1 MFKKL
6 QDQFTKG
13 LLDAVSGV
21 LKSSPEQIEEKAVN
35 KHGHDH
41 VGKEDS
47 DVNNDGKADN
57 TDSYLKARRK
67 AIAKTMSMKKE
78 EVEELDE
85 LSTSTLKSYRTKARA
100 DAYDAD
106 DVDDERRFRKR
117 AAGSNTAGKKLVK
130 RGESLR
136 AEEVEHLD
144 ESTTPA
150 LKAVLSG
157 HTGKTY
163 GDIFHKHGDKIH
175 SMMKAVEKERNDVAK
190 ASGSSRPA
198 MLHDFALKA
207 YKSWNKNTN
216 EEVEQIDET
225 AKIVAHLQK
234 RYGDNIR
241 KSHVVSAANDFGVDA
256 SKLAK
261 AVRTKLGKT
270 SLAEDEQIDEISKAT
285 MGRYINKAKD
295 SIDTASYRQGHK
307 EAHGSSSKALEKK
320 LTKRHKGIST
330 AVNKLTKEDAEQID
344 EATYFVHT
352 ANKAHHVNKKI
363 PTGKKDAMGQALM
376 TSKVVKSFPYGD
388 TQSKQTSPDQHK
400 AAHAHAKKLNAGV
413 KEEIE
418 TVTEAPV
425 DGVAAGSMEGDKHLC
440 ATKVLHKEWAEGTP
454 IFSQHAEPDF
464 LGNIAWYDVM
474 FEHGIE
480 RQVPTSD
487 MEILMSESHM
497 HSKKKMKEEVEELD
511 EISAEMKG
519 RYKKAA
525 SRDIDRAQDFKSELD
540 HEGEPEGSRVRKDVD
555 RIIKNRETGM
565 KRANEDVELDEARG
579 RPKKGASKDFT
590 IHPKTKEKLMH
601 NNPADMKKI
610 ELLQKNKVIDKPK
623 VEAGQHV
630 INQLQKAKLSMR
642 GGETINFTHGESKH
656 VSGAHAAK
664 LLTKYAGMKPSDK
677 EAFQKKIGHSH
688 ENLKSEL

>member
-1 MFKKL
+1 MFKKI
-6 QDQFTKG
+6 QDQFSKS

-21 LKSSPEQIEEKAVN
+21 LENSPEEIDMNEASAAADARRALHRDSKGLAATKRDEDDNESNEDPDEDKTPHLVSQLYKAVSVKKPVKFKNGESHTIAPHHAKKFIHLYRSLKPADKEELQSKAHASHAEFKKAISEATAVN

-41 VGKEDS
+41 VDQEDG
-47 DVNNDGKADN
+47 DVNNDGKMNN
-57 TDSYLKARRK
+57 TDSFLKARRK

-78 EVEELDE
+78 DVEQLEE
-85 LSTSTLKSYRTKARA
+85 GEGIVTPKQHNYGEPPKGTY
-100 DAYDAD
+100 AY
-106 DVDDERRFRKR
+106 ERKYGKYTAKGDLRKR
-117 AAGSNTAGKKLVK
+117 PNPNKPPMG
-130 RGESLR
+130 
-136 AEEVEHLD
+136 EEVEQ
-144 ESTTPA
+144 
-150 LKAVLSG
+150 V
-157 HTGKTY
+157 
-163 GDIFHKHGDKIH
+163 
-175 SMMKAVEKERNDVAK
+175 VEKLSDEAK
-190 ASGSSRPA
+190 TAIRHAAGGIGAKVKPLVKLA
-198 MLHDFALKA
+198 QMGK
-207 YKSWNKNTN
+207 KSMG
-216 EEVEQIDET
+216 EEVEQIDELSKDT
-225 AKIVAHLQK
+225 MKSYK
-234 RYGDNIR
+234 DN
-241 KSHVVSAANDFGVDA
+241 AAWDKDYETGAVDPKA
-256 SKLAK
+256 RERREKGIAMANKKLAK
-261 AVRTKLGKT
+261 
-270 SLAEDEQIDEISKAT
+270 E
-285 MGRYINKAKD
+285 
-295 SIDTASYRQGHK
+295 
-307 EAHGSSSKALEKK
+307 EA
-320 LTKRHKGIST
+320 
-330 AVNKLTKEDAEQID
+330 
-344 EATYFVHT
+344 
-352 ANKAHHVNKKI
+352 
-363 PTGKKDAMGQALM
+363 
-376 TSKVVKSFPYGD
+376 
-388 TQSKQTSPDQHK
+388 
-400 AAHAHAKKLNAGV
+400 
-413 KEEIE
+413 E

-656 VSGAHAAK
+656 VSGVHAAK

>member
-78 EVEELDE
+78 DVEELDE
-85 LSTSTLKSYRTKARA
+85 LSTNTLDSYRSKARKEIIDADANDDNRMYNKRTKGYTKASKNIQKNFVKGV
-100 DAYDAD
+100 DEEVGEIDAD
-106 DVDDERRFRKR
+106 LEAELKATRVTKKRMDDAKKTRERASGMK
-117 AAGSNTAGKKLVK
+117 
-130 RGESLR
+130 
-136 AEEVEHLD
+136 EEVEELGEASKSGYFRVSIPHKATTYHNADHAMHARELAQKSYDNPPAEVADRRADTHKSLD
-144 ESTTPA
+144 FS
-150 LKAVLSG
+150 KASVRRL
-157 HTGKTY
+157 
-163 GDIFHKHGDKIH
+163 GDK
-175 SMMKAVEKERNDVAK
+175 VN
-190 ASGSSRPA
+190 
-198 MLHDFALKA
+198 LKS
-207 YKSWNKNTN
+207 KFSK
-216 EEVEQIDET
+216 EEV
-225 AKIVAHLQK
+225 
-234 RYGDNIR
+234 
-241 KSHVVSAANDFGVDA
+241 
-256 SKLAK
+256 
-261 AVRTKLGKT
+261 
-270 SLAEDEQIDEISKAT
+270 
-285 MGRYINKAKD
+285 
-295 SIDTASYRQGHK
+295 
-307 EAHGSSSKALEKK
+307 
-320 LTKRHKGIST
+320 
-330 AVNKLTKEDAEQID
+330 
-344 EATYFVHT
+344 
-352 ANKAHHVNKKI
+352 
-363 PTGKKDAMGQALM
+363 
-376 TSKVVKSFPYGD
+376 
-388 TQSKQTSPDQHK
+388 
-400 AAHAHAKKLNAGV
+400 
-413 KEEIE
+413 E

-454 IFSQHAEPDF
+454 ISSQHAEPDF

-497 HSKKKMKEEVEELD
+497 HSKKKMKE
-511 EISAEMKG
+511 
-519 RYKKAA
+519 
-525 SRDIDRAQDFKSELD
+525 
-540 HEGEPEGSRVRKDVD
+540 
-555 RIIKNRETGM
+555 
-565 KRANEDVELDEARG
+565 DVELDEARG

-590 IHPKTKEKLMH
+590 IHPNTKEKLMH

-656 VSGAHAAK
+656 VSGVHAAK

-677 EAFQKKIGHSH
+677 ETFQKKIGHSH

>member
-198 MLHDFALKA
+198 MFHDIALKA

-216 EEVEQIDET
+216 EEVEQIDES
-225 AKIVAHLQK
+225 L
-234 RYGDNIR
+234 
-241 KSHVVSAANDFGVDA
+241 
-256 SKLAK
+256 SKLSNRDLHDK
-261 AVRTKLGKT
+261 YRRAVNTLRGMTGTPPEDREDSGFDAAWKMHSKT
-270 SLAEDEQIDEISKAT
+270 ADTHGAEIKRRRALPADHPNHIENQSKFFKKKVKEEVEQVDEISKGT

-295 SIDTASYRQGHK
+295 QIDAASWRTGYRQGVDPKADATTSPILKSK
-307 EAHGSSSKALEKK
+307 EKQLS
-320 LTKRHKGIST
+320 KRHTGIET
-330 AVNKLTKEDAEQID
+330 AVNKLTR
-344 EATYFVHT
+344 
-352 ANKAHHVNKKI
+352 
-363 PTGKKDAMGQALM
+363 
-376 TSKVVKSFPYGD
+376 
-388 TQSKQTSPDQHK
+388 
-400 AAHAHAKKLNAGV
+400 
-413 KEEIE
+413 EEIDII
-418 TVTEAPV
+418 EAPV

-525 SRDIDRAQDFKSELD
+525 SRDVDRAQDFKSELD

>member
-21 LKSSPEQIEEKAVN
+21 LKSSPEQIQEKAVN

-41 VGKEDS
+41 PGQEDH

-67 AIAKTMSMKKE
+67 AIAKTMSIKKE

-85 LSTSTLKSYRTKARA
+85 LSTATLKSYRTKARD
-100 DAYDAD
+100 DAYDAA
-106 DVDDERRFRKR
+106 DVDDEPRFRKR

-136 AEEVEHLD
+136 AEEIDADLEAELKATRVTKKRMEDSQKTRERASGMKEEVEELD
-144 ESTTPA
+144 EATYFVHTANNAHHVNEKIP
-150 LKAVLSG
+150 
-157 HTGKTY
+157 TGKKDAMGQALMTSKVVKSFPY
-163 GDIFHKHGDKIH
+163 GDSQSKSTSKDQHAAAHAH
-175 SMMKAVEKERNDVAK
+175 AK
-190 ASGSSRPA
+190 KLNAGV
-198 MLHDFALKA
+198 K
-207 YKSWNKNTN
+207 

-241 KSHVVSAANDFGVDA
+241 KSHVRSAANDFGVDA

-261 AVRTKLGKT
+261 AVRTKLGKNM
-270 SLAEDEQIDEISKAT
+270 LD
-285 MGRYINKAKD
+285 
-295 SIDTASYRQGHK
+295 
-307 EAHGSSSKALEKK
+307 
-320 LTKRHKGIST
+320 
-330 AVNKLTKEDAEQID
+330 
-344 EATYFVHT
+344 
-352 ANKAHHVNKKI
+352 
-363 PTGKKDAMGQALM
+363 
-376 TSKVVKSFPYGD
+376 
-388 TQSKQTSPDQHK
+388 
-400 AAHAHAKKLNAGV
+400 
-413 KEEIE
+413 
-418 TVTEAPV
+418 EAPV
-425 DGVAAGSMEGDKHLC
+425 NGVAAGSMEGDKHLC

-480 RQVPTSD
+480 RQVPTAD

-497 HSKKKMKEEVEELD
+497 HSKKKMK
-511 EISAEMKG
+511 
-519 RYKKAA
+519 
-525 SRDIDRAQDFKSELD
+525 
-540 HEGEPEGSRVRKDVD
+540 
-555 RIIKNRETGM
+555 
-565 KRANEDVELDEARG
+565 EDVELDEARG

>member
-47 DVNNDGKADN
+47 DVNNDGKTDN

-85 LSTSTLKSYRTKARA
+85 LSTDTLRSYRAKARDDAEDA
-100 DAYDAD
+100 DA
-106 DVDDERRFRKR
+106 VDDDPRLRKR
-117 AAGSNTAGKKLVK
+117 SMGSWNAGKKILK
-130 RGESLR
+130 RGDALR
-136 AEEVEHLD
+136 KEEAEQVD
-144 ESTTPA
+144 EAINWTAYHAIT
-150 LKAVLSG
+150 KG
-157 HTGKTY
+157 HDGKTH
-163 GDIFHKHGDKIH
+163 GDIFD
-175 SMMKAVEKERNDVAK
+175 
-190 ASGSSRPA
+190 
-198 MLHDFALKA
+198 
-207 YKSWNKNTN
+207 
-216 EEVEQIDET
+216 
-225 AKIVAHLQK
+225 
-234 RYGDNIR
+234 
-241 KSHVVSAANDFGVDA
+241 
-256 SKLAK
+256 
-261 AVRTKLGKT
+261 
-270 SLAEDEQIDEISKAT
+270 
-285 MGRYINKAKD
+285 
-295 SIDTASYRQGHK
+295 
-307 EAHGSSSKALEKK
+307 AHGSSIHKKIKDVRKERDNQPGTTHHATFLHDRMLKAYASWYRDKKAVKEEVESIDELSKKTLGSYVVKSLAPSSEKSISN
-320 LTKRHKGIST
+320 LASKGGYKMGQAHDDDYT
-330 AVNKLTKEDAEQID
+330 AGEKEDAKS
-344 EATYFVHT
+344 VKRSLGVLT
-352 ANKAHHVNKKI
+352 AVRK
-363 PTGKKDAMGQALM
+363 M
-376 TSKVVKSFPYGD
+376 T
-388 TQSKQTSPDQHK
+388 
-400 AAHAHAKKLNAGV
+400 
-413 KEEIE
+413 KEEAE

-497 HSKKKMKEEVEELD
+497 HSKKKMKEGVEELD

-565 KRANEDVELDEARG
+565 KRANEDVEQIDELSVKKLDQYRTRARQDIIDADDNDDNRMADKRAGGYLDASRKIHKKLAKEEVEQVDEVSKNLMLRYVSKAKQSAAVSTPKTFVKRMRGTDMAVRKYTATDNKYVRVPATEEVELDEARG
-579 RPKKGASKDFT
+579 RPRKAGAKDFT

-610 ELLQKNKVIDKPK
+610 ELLQKNKILEKPK
-623 VEAGQHV
+623 VEAGQHI
-630 INQLQKAKLSMR
+630 INQLSKAKTSML
-642 GGETINFTHGESKH
+642 GGSTIHFTHGDSKH
-656 VSGAHAAK
+656 VSGTHAAK
-664 LLTKYAGMKPSDK
+664 LLTKYAGMKPSEK
-677 EAFQKKIGHSH
+677 EDFQKKIGHSH
-688 ENLKSEL
+688 ENLKSEI

>member
-21 LKSSPEQIEEKAVN
+21 LKSSPEQIQEKAVN

-47 DVNNDGKADN
+47 DVNNDGKTDN

-67 AIAKTMSMKKE
+67 AIAKTMSVKKE

-85 LSTSTLKSYRTKARA
+85 LSTSTLKSYRTKARD
-100 DAYDAD
+100 DAYDAA
-106 DVDDERRFRKR
+106 DVDDEPRFRKR

-136 AEEVEHLD
+136 AEEIDADLEA
-144 ESTTPA
+144 E
-150 LKAVLSG
+150 LKATRVTKKRMEDSQ
-157 HTGKTY
+157 KTR
-163 GDIFHKHGDKIH
+163 
-175 SMMKAVEKERNDVAK
+175 ER
-190 ASGSSRPA
+190 ASG
-198 MLHDFALKA
+198 MK
-207 YKSWNKNTN
+207 
-216 EEVEQIDET
+216 EEVEE
-225 AKIVAHLQK
+225 L
-234 RYGDNIR
+234 
-241 KSHVVSAANDFGVDA
+241 
-256 SKLAK
+256 
-261 AVRTKLGKT
+261 
-270 SLAEDEQIDEISKAT
+270 
-285 MGRYINKAKD
+285 
-295 SIDTASYRQGHK
+295 
-307 EAHGSSSKALEKK
+307 
-320 LTKRHKGIST
+320 
-330 AVNKLTKEDAEQID
+330 D

-352 ANKAHHVNKKI
+352 ANNAHHVNKKI

-400 AAHAHAKKLNAGV
+400 AAHAHAKKLNAGM
-413 KEEIE
+413 KEEVESIDE
-418 TVTEAPV
+418 LSKKTLGSYVVKSLAPSSEKSISNLASKGGYKMGQAHDDDYTAGEKEDAKSVKRSLGVLTAVRKMTKEEVVTEAPV

-487 MEILMSESHM
+487 MEILMAESHM
-497 HSKKKMKEEVEELD
+497 HSKKKMK
-511 EISAEMKG
+511 
-519 RYKKAA
+519 
-525 SRDIDRAQDFKSELD
+525 
-540 HEGEPEGSRVRKDVD
+540 
-555 RIIKNRETGM
+555 
-565 KRANEDVELDEARG
+565 EDVELDEARG

-610 ELLQKNKVIDKPK
+610 ELLQKNKIIDKPK
-623 VEAGQHV
+623 VEAGQH
-630 INQLQKAKLSMR
+630 IMNQLQKAKLSMR

-688 ENLKSEL
+688 ENLKSEI